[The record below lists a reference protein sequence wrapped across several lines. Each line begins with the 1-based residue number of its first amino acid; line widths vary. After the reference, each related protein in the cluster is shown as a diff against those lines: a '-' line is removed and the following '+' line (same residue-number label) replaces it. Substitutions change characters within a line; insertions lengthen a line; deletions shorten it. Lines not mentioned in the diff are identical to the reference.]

1 MNTFNGENLDAMVK
15 YMKAFLNL
23 ARLCPEIEQTD
34 LDALDQM
41 ISYIKA
47 DTSLAPELADGYR
60 AVYDRVHGMIFGND
74 TPQRPYKQ
82 CRVNY
87 SESKIMK
94 RNRELDSLVFD
105 TYEDATKFYK
115 ELFSKEQEYG
125 SVTVEDVLTRYE
137 ELYGSSGYKLTFF
150 DSRSGWTRLPH
161 RHNCIIRDNRLWR
174 LDLPRPEYI
183 SDPQWRGNEK

>member
-1 MNTFNGENLDAMVK
+1 MNTFSGEQLDAMVK

-74 TPQRPYKQ
+74 TPQRPCKQ

-87 SESKIMK
+87 SNSVSTIMK
-94 RNRELDSLVFD
+94 GNRVLDSLVFD

-115 ELFSKEQEYG
+115 ELLSKEQEYG

-137 ELYGSSGYKLTFF
+137 ELYGPSGYEPTYF
-150 DSRSGWTRLPH
+150 DSRSGWTQLPF
-161 RHNCIIRDNRLWR
+161 RHNYIIRDNCSWR
-174 LDLPRPEYI
+174 LVLPRPEYI
-183 SDPQWRGNEK
+183 SE

>member
-1 MNTFNGENLDAMVK
+1 MNTFSVENLDAMVK

-47 DTSLAPELADGYR
+47 DTSLAPELANGYR
-60 AVYDRVHGMIFGND
+60 AVYDRVHGMIFGNN
-74 TPQRPYKQ
+74 TPQQSYKQ

-105 TYEDATKFYK
+105 TYKAATEFYK
-115 ELFSKEQEYG
+115 ELLNDISEYG
-125 SVTVEDVLTRYE
+125 SVTVEKVLTRYD
-137 ELYGSSGYKLTFF
+137 ELCGPSGYEPTFF
-150 DSRSGWTRLPH
+150 DSRSGWTQLPYIH
-161 RHNCIIRDNRLWR
+161 KYIIRDNCSWR
-174 LDLPRPEYI
+174 LALPRPEYI
-183 SDPQWRGNEK
+183 SNLWLGDNEK

>member
-1 MNTFNGENLDAMVK
+1 MNTFSVENLDAMVK

-74 TPQRPYKQ
+74 TQQRPYKQ

-87 SESKIMK
+87 SNSVSTIMK
-94 RNRELDSLVFD
+94 GNRELDRLVFD
-105 TYEDATKFYK
+105 TYDDAVKFYE
-115 ELFSKEQEYG
+115 ELLNKISEYG
-125 SVTVEDVLTRYE
+125 SVTVEEVLTRYD
-137 ELYGSSGYKLTFF
+137 ELYGPSGYEPTFF
-150 DSRSGWTRLPH
+150 DSRSGWTRLPNSH
-161 RHNCIIRDNRLWR
+161 KYIVRDNCLWR
-174 LDLPRPEYI
+174 LALPRREYI
-183 SDPQWRGNEK
+183 SK